1 MNNNQTFGD
10 FIKQLMSLDMRR
22 LLPMFILAVL
32 VLVVGSLA
40 WGWWFF
46 FVGLA
51 FYALF
56 YYLSLRNIFKGI
68 AAGTGGMGLP
78 GAGTLSSMDLSRL
91 SGKYRDAVQRA
102 LATKANIEGAIAA
115 TGDPGTQRAL
125 QDATRD
131 LPEMV
136 DTIYSLAVKS
146 QSVGGAL
153 QSSNTMQQLSNEIK
167 KLDEQIKSTQDEFLK
182 GQYYSAM
189 DGKLQQMQ
197 NLTDTTVALNRWDAQ
212 MDNALSAMDTILSQ
226 VLRIKSSE
234 VLSYTGA
241 TDDMTRTLREQ
252 VDSLKATSD
261 AMDSVYGMSNRT

>member
-1 MNNNQTFGD
+1 MNNNQDFGQ
-10 FIKQLMSLDMRR
+10 FLKQLMKVDPRR
-22 LLPMFILAVL
+22 LLPMIALALL
-32 VLVVGSLA
+32 VLIVGSLS

-56 YYLSLRNIFKGI
+56 YYLSLRNVFKGMS
-68 AAGTGGMGLP
+68 AGMGGP
-78 GAGTLSSMDLSRL
+78 GQPGITPLSAYDLNKL
-91 SGKYRDAVQRA
+91 DDKYRAYVQKALDTRA
-102 LATKANIEGAIAA
+102 SIERTVEA
-115 TGDPGTQRAL
+115 TGDPGTKRAL

-131 LPEMV
+131 LPEML
-136 DTIYSLAVKS
+136 DTIYALAIKS

-153 QSSNTMQQLSNEIK
+153 RSSNTMQKLSDEIK
-167 KLDEQIKSTQDEFLK
+167 QLDEQIKSTQDEFLK

-197 NLTDTTVALNRWDAQ
+197 NMTDTTVALNRWDAQ
-212 MDNALSAMDTILSQ
+212 MDNALSALDTILSQ

-241 TDDMTRTLREQ
+241 TDDVSRTLRQQ

-261 AMDSVYGMSNRT
+261 AMDSVYGMSNR

>member
-1 MNNNQTFGD
+1 MNNNQTFGQ
-10 FIKQLMSLDMRR
+10 FLKQLMSMDMRR
-22 LLPMFILAVL
+22 LLPMFILALL

-56 YYLSLRNIFKGI
+56 YYLSLRNVFKGI
-68 AAGTGGMGLP
+68 SAGTGGMGLP
-78 GAGTLSSMDLSRL
+78 GLGNYSLDLSRL

-102 LATKANIEGAIAA
+102 LTTKTSIEQAIAA
-115 TGDPGTQRAL
+115 TGDPGTQHAL

-136 DTIYSLAVKS
+136 DTIYALAVKS
-146 QSVGGAL
+146 QSVETAL
-153 QSSNTMQQLSNEIK
+153 QSSNTMQRLSDEIK
-167 KLDEQIKSTQDEFLK
+167 RLDEQIKSTQDEFLK

-212 MDNALSAMDTILSQ
+212 MDNALSALDTILSQ

-241 TDDMTRTLREQ
+241 TDDMSRTLQQQ
-252 VDSLKATSD
+252 VNSLKATSE
-261 AMDSVYGMSNRT
+261 AMDSVYGMSNR

>member
-1 MNNNQTFGD
+1 
-10 FIKQLMSLDMRR
+10 MSLDMRR
-22 LLPMFILAVL
+22 LLPMLALALL
-32 VLVVGSLA
+32 VLVIGSLA

-56 YYLSLRNIFKGI
+56 YYLSLRNVFKGI
-68 AAGTGGMGLP
+68 SAGTGGVGLP
-78 GAGTLSSMDLSRL
+78 GFPSQSAIDLSRL

-102 LATKANIEGAIAA
+102 LATKVNIESAIAA
-115 TGDPGTQRAL
+115 TGDPGTQHAL

-136 DTIYSLAVKS
+136 QTIYALAIKS

-153 QSSNTMQQLSNEIK
+153 QSSNTMQQLSEEIK
-167 KLDEQIKSTQDEFLK
+167 RLDEQIKSTQDEFLK
-182 GQYYSAM
+182 QQYYSAM

-197 NLTDTTVALNRWDAQ
+197 NMTDTTVALNRWDAQ
-212 MDNALSAMDTILSQ
+212 MDNALSALDTILSQ

-241 TDDMTRTLREQ
+241 TDDMSNTLRQQ

-261 AMDSVYGMSNRT
+261 AMDSVYGMSNR

>member
-1 MNNNQTFGD
+1 MNNNPTFTN
-10 FIKQLMSLDMRR
+10 FLKQLMSLDPRR
-22 LLPMFILAVL
+22 VLPVLALALL
-32 VLVVGSLA
+32 VLIVGSIT

-56 YYLSLRNIFKGI
+56 YYLSLRNVFNGV
-68 AAGTGGMGLP
+68 AAGGGL
-78 GAGTLSSMDLSRL
+78 ATASSPNLDLGRL
-91 SGKYRDAVQRA
+91 SGKYREAVQRA
-102 LATKANIEGAIAA
+102 LATKANIEGTISA
-115 TGDPGTQRAL
+115 TGDPGTRRAL
-125 QDATRD
+125 QDGIRD

-136 DTIYSLAVKS
+136 NTIYALAAKS
-146 QSVGGAL
+146 QSVGGML
-153 QSSNTMQQLSNEIK
+153 QSSNTMSKLSDEIQR
-167 KLDEQIKSTQDEFLK
+167 LDEQIKTTQDEFLK
-182 GQYYSAM
+182 GQYYAAM

-212 MDNALSAMDTILSQ
+212 MDNALSTLDTILSQ

-241 TDDMTRTLREQ
+241 TDDMSRTLRQE

-261 AMDSVYGMSNRT
+261 ALDTIYGVSNR

>member
-1 MNNNQTFGD
+1 MNNPTFGQ
-10 FIKQLMSLDMRR
+10 FLKQLMSQDPRR
-22 LLPMFILAVL
+22 YLPMLALALAVL
-32 VLVVGSLA
+32 LIGSLA

-56 YYLSLRNIFKGI
+56 YYLSLRNVFKGI
-68 AAGTGGMGLP
+68 SAGS
-78 GAGTLSSMDLSRL
+78 AGPRLTSFIAPTSVDLGRL

-102 LATKANIEGAIAA
+102 LNTKANIESAIAA
-115 TGDPGTQRAL
+115 TGDPGTQHAL
-125 QDATRD
+125 QSATRD
-131 LPEMV
+131 LPELIS
-136 DTIYSLAVKS
+136 TIYALATKS
-146 QSVGGAL
+146 QSVETAL
-153 QSSNTMQQLSNEIK
+153 QSSNTMQRLSDDIK
-167 KLDEQIKSTQDEFLK
+167 RLDDQIKTTQDEFLK
-182 GQYYSAM
+182 GQYYAEM

-212 MDNALSAMDTILSQ
+212 MDNALSALDTLLSQ

-241 TDDMTRTLREQ
+241 TDDMTRTLRQQ